1 MSLSLP
7 ARQRCGAPKSL
18 PLPRAGGDGSKLRSK
33 RKATSKLWL
42 LKARSLVSPWQ
53 LAQVG
58 CATLLYEKDQ
68 RSLYVTQNGKGEENM
83 QCPIKPSGM
92 SCQMST
98 CGQSGQL
105 EAFEHVGSSR
115 FIHCCWVDDW
125 IGTMSDLYRRYLCI
139 CCVDF
144 PTARPGY
151 IQALGTT

>member
-7 ARQRCGAPKSL
+7 ARQRCGVPKSL

-68 RSLYVTQNGKGEENM
+68 RSLYVTQSGKGEENM

-115 FIHCCWVDDW
+115 FSFTVVGW
-125 IGTMSDLYRRYLCI
+125 ITGLAPCQIFIGDISVSVMWTFQRLVLDI
-139 CCVDF
+139 F
-144 PTARPGY
+144 KP
-151 IQALGTT
+151 